1 MTGKFSVFAIVALA
15 VAFAFASNPQKK
27 PVRVDITSQPE
38 GVEVSVDGTLR
49 GVTPLTLFD
58 LAKGT
63 HRARFSMKGYESVDD
78 FFQVGDA
85 PHVLRHAS
93 LEPLRGLLLLTTEPE
108 GCEITEDGISLGA
121 SPRLITTLDV
131 TKPHRLLIA
140 KTGYQSKTIEVRFSG
155 RTPLAKHEKLVQD
168 SGSLSITSDPAG
180 AKITVDGID
189 RGVTPLSLPDV
200 PKGRVAVS
208 FSLEGYEPVKREISL
223 TAGESVKLDVTL
235 DPIPGS
241 LFVTSVPEGARIYVD
256 GVACGKA
263 PYSDDRIKPG
273 EHTVRAEI
281 DGYAPVE
288 RTVNVGLAQKV
299 REELRLENVRGRLEI
314 RTTPPGAQIVVD
326 GRPSGTTKSSRPSAT
341 TSDVLIIDN
350 LDAGEHTLVVKRDGY
365 AEVVKHPV
373 VEVGRTSVTN
383 VKMHRV
389 FTPNV
394 EIITWTG
401 TYKGVFVDRTTEA
414 LTIEVSMG
422 VMRTFQLSE
431 IRDIQWLMK
440 GDDK

>member
-1 MTGKFSVFAIVALA
+1 MKKYTVFAVAVLA
-15 VAFAFASNPQKK
+15 VAFAFAANQQGK

-38 GVEVSVDGTLR
+38 GVEVFVDGTLR

-58 LAKGT
+58 LSKGT
-63 HRARFSMKGYESVDD
+63 HRAKFSKKGYESVDD
-78 FFQVGDA
+78 FFQVTDA

-93 LEPLRGLLLLTTEPE
+93 LEPLLGLLLLTTEPT
-108 GCEITEDGISLGA
+108 GCEISEDGISLGT

-131 TKPHRLLIA
+131 TRPHRLSIT
-140 KTGYQSKTIEVRFSG
+140 KTGYQPKTIEVRFSG
-155 RTPLAKHEKLVQD
+155 RTPLAKHESLVQD
-168 SGSLSITSDPAG
+168 SGTVSIVSVPAG

-189 RGVTPLSLPDV
+189 RGIAPLTLSDV
-200 PKGRVAVS
+200 PKGRVAVD
-208 FSLEGYEPVKREISL
+208 FSMEGYEPVKREISV
-223 TAGESVKLDVTL
+223 TAGESVNLEVTL

-241 LFVTSVPEGARIYVD
+241 LFITSVPDGARIYVD

-288 RTVNVGLAQKV
+288 RTVVVGLGQKTS
-299 REELRLENVRGRLEI
+299 EEFRLENVRGRIEI
-314 RTTPPGAQIVVD
+314 RTTPPGAQIVID
-326 GRPSGTTKSSRPSAT
+326 GRPAGTTKASRSTAT
-341 TSDVLIIDN
+341 TSDVLTIDN
-350 LDAGEHTLVVKRDGY
+350 IDAGEHTLVVKRDGY

-389 FTPNV
+389 FAPNV
-394 EIITWTG
+394 EIVTWTG
-401 TYKGVFVDRTTEA
+401 SYKGVFVDRTTEA

-431 IRDIQWLMK
+431 IRDIIWLMK
-440 GDDK
+440 GEEK